1 MRGRVAAVALF
12 AVAVVLVG
20 STALWQ
26 HDGSGAVVALTPEQR
41 VPSTTPAPRPTVPK
55 SPFTAADAN
64 VTEIPVYASVGDA
77 EPIITLTNP
86 TPENVPL
93 TLLVKEPG
101 PPGWLKVQYN
111 RRPNG
116 ATGFIRASTVVQ
128 RGVANR
134 IVVSISAKT
143 LTVYRGTSSEVLFQA
158 PVATGTARTPTPT
171 GDFYIDVV
179 VKVDRPTGVF
189 GPYQLSVAAFSETLQ
204 SFAGGSGQ
212 MAIHGTNQPW
222 LIGEDASNGCVRMNN
237 ADVVALKPYAPAGT
251 PVTVVA

>member
-1 MRGRVAAVALF
+1 
-12 AVAVVLVG
+12 VAVG
-20 STALWQ
+20 FTASTALSR
-26 HDGSGAVVALTPEQR
+26 HEEPNPVAARSPVEHA
-41 VPSTTPAPRPTVPK
+41 PPTTAAPRPTVQP

-64 VTEIPVYASVGDA
+64 VATIPVYASPGDP

-179 VKVDRPTGVF
+179 VKLDRPTGVF

>member
-1 MRGRVAAVALF
+1 MRGRVAAVAAF
-12 AVAVVLVG
+12 AVVVGFAG

-26 HDGSGAVVALTPEQR
+26 HEEPGGVAGLTAVEQ
-41 VPSTTPAPRPTVPK
+41 VPPTTAAPRPTVPK
-55 SPFTAADAN
+55 PPFTAADAN
-64 VTEIPVYASVGDA
+64 VAEIPVYASVGDA

-116 ATGFIRASTVVQ
+116 AIGFIRESTVVQ
-128 RGVANR
+128 RGVSNR

-143 LTVYRGTSSEVLFQA
+143 LTVYRGTGSEVLFQA
-158 PVATGTARTPTPT
+158 PVATGKPQTPTPT

-204 SFAGGSGQ
+204 SFAGGPGQ

-237 ADVVALKPYAPAGT
+237 ADVVALKPFAPAGT
-251 PVTVVA
+251 PVTVVL